1 MATKRERINLRV
13 EPTLRRALV
22 DGAKASGVSLNAY
35 CARLLHLGHEYLIST
50 TKESEP
56 HE

>member
-13 EPTLRRALV
+13 EPTLRAKLV
-22 DGAKASGVSLNAY
+22 ADAKANGVSLNAY

-50 TKESEP
+50 KENDN